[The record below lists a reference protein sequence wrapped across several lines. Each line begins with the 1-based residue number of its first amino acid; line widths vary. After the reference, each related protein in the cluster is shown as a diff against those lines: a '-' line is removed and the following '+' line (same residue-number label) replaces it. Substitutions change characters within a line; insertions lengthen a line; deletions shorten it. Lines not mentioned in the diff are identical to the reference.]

1 MIDANPIW
9 FTRGSSACLCI
20 HVLDYDD
27 LKDDEN
33 QSAAITLLNPM
44 FDGERSTLL
53 IFMEIISEDVEELN
67 CKSTVIIYDGML
79 IAVAGIWTTRAALYI
94 LMRGELR

>member
-67 CKSTVIIYDGML
+67 CESTVIIYDGTL
-79 IAVAGIWTTRAALYI
+79 IAVAGWDMDNTRSFAHTHE
-94 LMRGELR
+94 R